1 MDITIDEL
9 AAILHDCMTWRQL
22 RQLAKREK
30 LKQYSYLRKEQLAML
45 LAITTQNK
53 KSRHHAVSH
62 SKV

>member
-1 MDITIDEL
+1 MDITVDEL
-9 AAILHDCMTWRQL
+9 AAILYDCMTWRQL

-30 LKQYSYLRKEQLAML
+30 IKQYSYLRKEHLALL

-53 KSRHHAVSH
+53 KARHAISH

>member
-1 MDITIDEL
+1 MDITIEEL
-9 AAILHDCMTWRQL
+9 AAILYDCMTWKQL

-30 LKQYSYLRKEQLAML
+30 IHQYSYLRKEHLAML

-53 KSRHHAVSH
+53 KSRYAVSH